1 MSTVRRRGAWRDL
14 RASLEGLADRQ
25 ADREAQRIERRR
37 NGRRPGSTKWA
48 EANKARMPWPKNE
61 LRPEDALRSRASFL
75 P

>member
-1 MSTVRRRGAWRDL
+1 MNRRGTWRDL
-14 RASLEGLADRQ
+14 RESLEGLADRQ
-25 ADREAQRIERRR
+25 ADREARRIERRR

>member
-1 MSTVRRRGAWRDL
+1 MSRRGAWRDL

-25 ADREAQRIERRR
+25 RDREARRLAR
-37 NGRRPGSTKWA
+37 SKRMGRRPGSTLQAMAA
-48 EANKARMPWPKNE
+48 EQRMPWPKNE